1 MRSEKFSLSLIGS
14 AVLVMTGSQLAMSAE
29 QAAAMV
35 TRIDPAK
42 GGSARVVGNGRDEEV
57 AFMMPLYEGDELTVA
72 SPNMTVQV
80 KLFGGDDVMVNKTRS
95 LRIEAPPEERGLFS
109 SMMQAVSDKV
119 FRNNQLSRR
128 NLVTRGEGDDAPL
141 VLFGFGP
148 GQPTQLLVAGKRSL
162 IARWSLDLD
171 GMSYQIERV
180 PDGAVVATGGTDG
193 DFAFIDDVDF
203 QAGREYRLIVRSADG
218 RTSEGIINAVDVA
231 PPVNTVDPESGTIGQ
246 AIQLLELA
254 AQDDGRWKFEAIQG
268 VVELSPDDIDRATL
282 IEEISAL

>member
-128 NLVTRGEGDDAPL
+128 NLVTRGEG
-141 VLFGFGP
+141 
-148 GQPTQLLVAGKRSL
+148 
-162 IARWSLDLD
+162 
-171 GMSYQIERV
+171 
-180 PDGAVVATGGTDG
+180 
-193 DFAFIDDVDF
+193 
-203 QAGREYRLIVRSADG
+203 
-218 RTSEGIINAVDVA
+218 
-231 PPVNTVDPESGTIGQ
+231 
-246 AIQLLELA
+246 
-254 AQDDGRWKFEAIQG
+254 
-268 VVELSPDDIDRATL
+268 
-282 IEEISAL
+282 

>member
-1 MRSEKFSLSLIGS
+1 
-14 AVLVMTGSQLAMSAE
+14 
-29 QAAAMV
+29 
-35 TRIDPAK
+35 
-42 GGSARVVGNGRDEEV
+42 
-57 AFMMPLYEGDELTVA
+57 
-72 SPNMTVQV
+72 
-80 KLFGGDDVMVNKTRS
+80 
-95 LRIEAPPEERGLFS
+95 
-109 SMMQAVSDKV
+109 
-119 FRNNQLSRR
+119 
-128 NLVTRGEGDDAPL
+128 GDDAPL